1 METETSRMISNIR
14 NIMKSIRSSTPSKG
28 TPDWNRPADL
38 VCREDYLYNEKVN
51 AASMTLF
58 PTGCEYAVSGGC
70 TMCGE
75 WSGSNLGQLVSAQ
88 YHVAQ
93 FAAGC
98 STLLSEK
105 DIQWL
110 RIYQEGSFLND
121 AEVFP
126 EAREIILRLASCIK
140 GIRRIT
146 IESRP
151 EYLTSKLAN
160 EIRHFARNSELEV
173 GIGLESVD
181 DFIRRV
187 CVGKGTS
194 LSVYEKAVNIAHQ
207 NNIIAL
213 AYIILKPPFLSE
225 KEAIDDAVASTKY
238 AFDLGFDEVYVQ
250 AASVHDWSLSEL
262 LAQKKLYTPPWLWS
276 MLDVVQKTAHLGKV
290 KIGGLEYF
298 PRPALTSQNYK
309 STKAS
314 EICDC
319 SHGVWSAIQKFNA
332 YGDVNVFSEVDC
344 SCKKI
349 WRETLVEEN
358 DPLPLRV
365 SNILPS
371 LSTKEYLS
379 YKGIN

>member
-1 METETSRMISNIR
+1 MEKETSRLISEIR
-14 NIMKSIRSSTPSKG
+14 NIMKIIRASTPRKD
-28 TPDWNRPADL
+28 TPNWNQPADL
-38 VCREDYLYNEKVN
+38 VCREDYLYTEKVN

-58 PTGCEYAVSGGC
+58 PTGCEYAISGGC

-93 FAAGC
+93 FTAGC
-98 STLLSEK
+98 SQLLSER

-110 RIYQEGSFLND
+110 RIYQEGSFLNE

-126 EAREIILRLASCIK
+126 EAREIILRLASSIK

-151 EYLTSKLAN
+151 EYLTNSLASK
-160 EIRHFARNSELEV
+160 IRNYAKNSEIEI

-187 CVGKGTS
+187 CVGKGTV
-194 LSVYEKAVNIAHQ
+194 LSVYEKAVKIAHQ
-207 NNIIAL
+207 NDIIAL
-213 AYIILKPPFLSE
+213 AYVILKPPFLSE
-225 KEAIDDAVASTKY
+225 KEAIEDAVASTKY

-250 AASVHDWSLSEL
+250 AASVHEWSLSEL
-262 LAQKKLYTPPWLWS
+262 LAQKNVYTPPWLWS
-276 MLDVVQKTAHLGKV
+276 MLDVIQKTAHLGKV

-309 STKAS
+309 NVKTS

-319 SHGVWSAIQKFNA
+319 SHDVWGVVQKFNA
-332 YGDVNVFSEVDC
+332 YGDVNVFEEVDC
-344 SCKKI
+344 SCKDS
-349 WRETLVEEN
+349 WRETLSEVN

-365 SNILPS
+365 SNT
-371 LSTKEYLS
+371 LSKLSVEDYLN
-379 YKGIN
+379 YKRIN